1 MPDEIPQKK
10 KHTRLIILE
19 VASDSQD
26 AVDEFAADALE
37 AFKVMPEAIALPPGI
52 ELGGF
57 YVVDAETDEE
67 IDYDI
72 EEDEGDEWKESEA
85 KP

>member
-52 ELGGF
+52 
-57 YVVDAETDEE
+57 
-67 IDYDI
+67 
-72 EEDEGDEWKESEA
+72 
-85 KP
+85 